1 MLFYLILCYEVLFYV
16 VSFYFIVFYCI
27 LFILGYL
34 WLLPK
39 EGSRREPPR
48 WQRHTL
54 IRFDLILV
62 EIIYLGFLPG
72 EGPWWP
78 PPWQGHA
85 FIFLLRSILFVY
97 FLFYSNV
104 SAPKGKPRRPPG
116 RQRCALIWFD
126 LILVW
131 FSLVWF
137 NLVCFSLVWFNLIYY
152 FIFL

>member
-1 MLFYLILCYEVLFYV
+1 MLFHFILL
-16 VSFYFIVFYCI
+16 YFIVFYLYWVTYDCFQRKAPGESLLGDKDI
-27 LFILGYL
+27 L
-34 WLLPK
+34 W
-39 EGSRREPPR
+39 
-48 WQRHTL
+48 
-54 IRFDLILV
+54 FDLISV
-62 EIIYLGFLPG
+62 EIIYLRFLPG
-72 EGPWWP
+72 EGPRWP

-85 FIFLLRSILFVY
+85 FIFLLRSILFVC

-116 RQRCALIWFD
+116 RQRYALILFD

-137 NLVCFSLVWFNLIYY
+137 NLICFSLVWFNSIYD